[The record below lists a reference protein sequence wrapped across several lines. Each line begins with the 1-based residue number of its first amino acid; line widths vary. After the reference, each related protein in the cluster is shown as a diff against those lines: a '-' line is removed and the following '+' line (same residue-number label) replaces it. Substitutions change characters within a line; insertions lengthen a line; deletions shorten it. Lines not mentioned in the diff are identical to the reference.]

1 MDGPVR
7 LFVWALPW
15 SQNQLNLEAWGTKHK
30 LRRPAAMRS
39 PVQNPHARR
48 DAGLSEGPGRWC
60 PIYMFGVP
68 GPSPSQVVRHPQ
80 PNHLTSPLSEA
91 MDIDT
96 PSGVGPVGFA
106 VQVPGKDQS

>member
-1 MDGPVR
+1 
-7 LFVWALPW
+7 
-15 SQNQLNLEAWGTKHK
+15 
-30 LRRPAAMRS
+30 
-39 PVQNPHARR
+39 
-48 DAGLSEGPGRWC
+48 
-60 PIYMFGVP
+60 MFGVP

-106 VQVPGKDQS
+106 VQVPGKDQSRFTRRGVHL